1 MLVEDA
7 ATYTGGGVVST
18 LADKGHQAPER
29 IGDYRIVRQLGA
41 GGFGAVYEGVHVT
54 LGRRAAIKLL
64 HAELS
69 SNPEMAVRFV
79 NEARAASIIRH
90 AGIVDVSD
98 IGQLPSGAVFII
110 MEFLE
115 GTTLRA
121 HLRSGDGRLPLLPT
135 LQLGQQ
141 IAAALAAAHSKGVVH
156 RDLKP
161 DNVMLLPDPLVPG
174 GLRTK
179 LVDFGIAKLGEE
191 HSIPQQ
197 QKTRTGLL
205 MGTPAYMSPEQCRGA
220 GLVEDRSDVYSLG
233 VILYQMLVGRRPFE
247 GEGDGEII
255 GQHLFAEPRPLRE
268 IDPSLDRQTT
278 DLIHR
283 MLRKDPKDRP
293 TAAEVAEALLQRMQA
308 EGATLPG
315 PGAAL
320 ALATLT
326 PTPTISRAAP
336 SRRGAAGFLV
346 GFGLLLAAAAAYF
359 TLGPRRP
366 SPAIQTPPAA
376 PSAVV
381 AANLPAP
388 VASGAAVAAVPP
400 TPGPATP
407 PAVGAFSDGAATRPE
422 GPKAKGPRSRSG
434 ADERARGRAGKAD
447 PTPAGPTTAPAP
459 TESPSPPPAASSPPT
474 PATPPSGSD
483 TQVKATVDAAK
494 VDYAFGR
501 YASALSLAR
510 TVPQDRVAGRIIGAA
525 ACRLGDLAQASDAHK
540 GAAAAERSYIETE
553 CQKVGVQLV
562 NGRFSRAAAPSP

>member
-197 QKTRTGLL
+197 PKTRTGLL

-255 GQHLFAEPRPLRE
+255 GQHLFTEPRPLRE
-268 IDPSLDRQTT
+268 IDPSLDRQAT

-293 TAAEVAEALLQRMQA
+293 TAVEVAEALLQGMQA
-308 EGATLPG
+308 QGPTLAVSQKPG
-315 PGAAL
+315 D
-320 ALATLT
+320 LATLT
-326 PTPTISRAAP
+326 PTPTVSGTAAG
-336 SRRGAAGFLV
+336 RRGLGGPVIV
-346 GFGLLLAAAAAYF
+346 GGLLVVAAAVFF
-359 TLGPRRP
+359 TLGPGRP
-366 SPAIQTPPAA
+366 SSAVQTPPPAT
-376 PSAVV
+376 PAVV
-381 AANLPAP
+381 AANIPAP
-388 VASGAAVAAVPP
+388 LPSSAPPAAAP
-400 TPGPATP
+400 PATP
-407 PAVGAFSDGAATRPE
+407 PPAGADNDGPAAHRE
-422 GPKAKGPRSRSG
+422 GPKAKGSRSRPG
-434 ADERARGRAGKAD
+434 ADERARGRFGKAE

-459 TESPSPPPAASSPPT
+459 AEPPSPPPAVSSPPP
-474 PATPPSGSD
+474 PAAPPAGSD

-562 NGRFSRAAAPSP
+562 NGRFSKAAAPSP